1 MPLRTRVPTEAHA
14 PRGRTEASL
23 QVGGQPGLLFVSVA
37 PPEPFSRVI
46 EDELQVTITA
56 F

>member
-1 MPLRTRVPTEAHA
+1 MPLPTRVPTGVQAL
-14 PRGRTEASL
+14 RGRTEALL

-37 PPEPFSRVI
+37 PPKPFSRVI